1 LIVVFADIIREVCR
15 YQESVIAMHCDRREH
30 LKFMR
35 GK

>member
-1 LIVVFADIIREVCR
+1 LIVVFADIIRKVCR
-15 YQESVIAMHCDRREH
+15 YQESTLLVRCDRREH